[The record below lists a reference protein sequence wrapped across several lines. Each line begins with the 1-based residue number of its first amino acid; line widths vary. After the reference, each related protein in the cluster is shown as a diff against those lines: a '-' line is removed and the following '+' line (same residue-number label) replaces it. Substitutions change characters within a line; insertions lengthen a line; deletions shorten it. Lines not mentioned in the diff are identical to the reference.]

1 MVSYYCY
8 HVNTYNCR
16 HPNALWK
23 SVRLNAAGV
32 CGAADWDVVDEDV
45 PLGEED
51 LQIMAAGATGCG
63 CGC

>member
-1 MVSYYCY
+1 M
-8 HVNTYNCR
+8 
-16 HPNALWK
+16 
-23 SVRLNAAGV
+23 NAAGV